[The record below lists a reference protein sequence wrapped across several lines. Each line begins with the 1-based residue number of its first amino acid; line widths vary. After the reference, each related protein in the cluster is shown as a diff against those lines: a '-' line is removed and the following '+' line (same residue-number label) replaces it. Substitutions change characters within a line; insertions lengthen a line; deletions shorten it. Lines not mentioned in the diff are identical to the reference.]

1 MSYIDTLLE
10 AAPHNGARHGCS
22 FLFSRSARCFPESHV
37 ARAREVCGPEPVIV
51 PQVPTPVRTDEGAV
65 VAAIAIAMKRYLND
79 KNK

>member
-10 AAPHNGARHGCS
+10 AALIMVLGMGVVYF
-22 FLFSRSARCFPESHV
+22 FLAVLVVSLNLMSRVLAKYAV
-37 ARAREVCGPEPVIV
+37 PEPVIV